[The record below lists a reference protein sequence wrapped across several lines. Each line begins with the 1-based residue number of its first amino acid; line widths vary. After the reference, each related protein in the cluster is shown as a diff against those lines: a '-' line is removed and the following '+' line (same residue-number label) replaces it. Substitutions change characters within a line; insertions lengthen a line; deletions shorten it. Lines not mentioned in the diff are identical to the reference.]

1 VSEGPQDLLIPEI
14 IRRKR
19 DGHALTT
26 AEIKR
31 FVSGITEGEVTD
43 AQIAAFSMASIF
55 QDINYRERTDL
66 TLAMRD
72 SGRVLQWDDL
82 NLNGPVLDKHSTGGV
97 GDTVSFLLA
106 PILAACG
113 GFVPMIAGRG
123 LAHTGG
129 TIDKLES
136 IPGYNTAP
144 DFEHFR
150 RTVRSIGFAIAG
162 QTEDFAPADR
172 RMYATRDVT
181 ATVEQYGLITAS
193 ILSKKLAAGLQTLV
207 MDIKVGNGAFMTDL
221 TVARELAQSL
231 CNVGS
236 QAGMPTHALLTD
248 MNEPLADSAGN
259 ALEVLEA
266 LRILSGEVKSG
277 RLLEVTEAL
286 AIENLMLSGIC
297 GDAIAAKKR
306 IGEALSSGAA
316 AEKFEQSIHA
326 MGGPSDLLQHR
337 GRMPVAPIAR
347 DVVIPDNAI
356 GKCIRG
362 VDTRALGVAV
372 VALGAGRTHAA
383 QTIDPAVGCMG
394 WLRPGHRCESGDVLA
409 TVHAR
414 TEADFQA
421 AALRIQRAY
430 RFDDAAPNVANSIVI
445 ERLTP

>member
-1 VSEGPQDLLIPEI
+1 
-14 IRRKR
+14 
-19 DGHALTT
+19 
-26 AEIKR
+26 
-31 FVSGITEGEVTD
+31 
-43 AQIAAFSMASIF
+43 
-55 QDINYRERTDL
+55 
-66 TLAMRD
+66 
-72 SGRVLQWDDL
+72 
-82 NLNGPVLDKHSTGGV
+82 
-97 GDTVSFLLA
+97 
-106 PILAACG
+106 
-113 GFVPMIAGRG
+113 
-123 LAHTGG
+123 
-129 TIDKLES
+129 
-136 IPGYNTAP
+136 
-144 DFEHFR
+144 
-150 RTVRSIGFAIAG
+150 
-162 QTEDFAPADR
+162 
-172 RMYATRDVT
+172 
-181 ATVEQYGLITAS
+181 
-193 ILSKKLAAGLQTLV
+193 
-207 MDIKVGNGAFMTDL
+207 
-221 TVARELAQSL
+221 
-231 CNVGS
+231 
-236 QAGMPTHALLTD
+236 MPTHALLTD

>member
-1 VSEGPQDLLIPEI
+1 MSEGNQDLLIPEI

-19 DGHALTT
+19 DGQALTT
-26 AEIKR
+26 AEIQR
-31 FVSGITEGEVTD
+31 FVSGVTHGEVTD

-55 QDINYRERTDL
+55 QDIDYRERTDL

-72 SGRVLQWDDL
+72 SGRVLHWDDL

-144 DFEHFR
+144 DFEYFR
-150 RTVRSIGFAIAG
+150 QTVRSTGFAIAG
-162 QTEDFAPADR
+162 QTADFAPADR

-193 ILSKKLAAGLQTLV
+193 ILSKKLAAGLDSLV

-231 CNVGS
+231 CAVGT
-236 QAGMPTHALLTD
+236 QAGMPTNALLTD

-259 ALEVLEA
+259 ALEVLEV
-266 LRILSGEVKSG
+266 LRILTRELKGG
-277 RLLEVTEAL
+277 RLLQVTEAL
-286 AIENLMLSGIC
+286 AIENLTLSGIC
-297 GDAIAAKKR
+297 GNVDEAKSR
-306 IGEALSSGAA
+306 VHEALSSGAA

-326 MGGPSDLLQHR
+326 MGGPSDLLQNRSHL
-337 GRMPVAPIAR
+337 PVAPLIREVPVPAE
-347 DVVIPDNAI
+347 AI
-356 GKCIRG
+356 GKCIAG

-372 VALGAGRTHAA
+372 VALGAGRTHAG
-383 QTIDPAVGCMG
+383 QSVDPSVGCTG
-394 WLRPGHRCESGDVLA
+394 WLRPGHQCETGDVLA

-421 AALRIQRAY
+421 AANRIQRAY
-430 RFDDAAPNVANSIVI
+430 RFDEAAPNVANSIVI